1 MSDAPAVPA
10 SPTAEPSPAAF
21 SYPGF
26 RLYWAA
32 RFLAAFGIQ
41 VLSVSV
47 AWQIYDLT
55 HDPFLLGLVG
65 LVQFLP
71 SLLLVLVTG
80 TVADRYNRRRIM
92 AVALLVQ
99 AACAAAMLAL
109 LTSPDAARN
118 IWPAFIV
125 LAVNGTARAFIGP
138 VVQSLVSNLVPPIA
152 LPSAIAFNSSS
163 FQLATITGPVAGG
176 LLYGWSATV
185 AFATPI
191 AFFLAA
197 AAMALAIPKPLQ
209 RTVPPPVTPD
219 SLLAG
224 FRFIWHNPIVLGA
237 MSLDLVAVLLG
248 GATALLPV
256 FARDVLETGPW
267 GLGLLRSASGIG
279 ALSVSIWL
287 MRRPIRDH
295 AGKAM
300 LAAVILFGIGHYGV
314 RAVAL
319 GVVVGRR
326 AGGDGRRRHDQ
337 RVRAPDADPA
347 AHARRGARPRQRR
360 QHDLH
365 RRLERVGGVPRRLH
379 GGADRRG
386 PGGGVRRRRH
396 YRSGARVDAAVPAV
410 EGDPTSRS
418 GGAGTAWATGP
429 LGTFAEAA
437 GRVMSGSA
445 RPVRAWCGG
454 W

>member
-1 MSDAPAVPA
+1 MSDAPAVPS

-118 IWPAFIV
+118 VWPAFIV

-138 VVQSLVSNLVPPIA
+138 VVQSLVSNLVPPVA

-197 AAMALAIPKPLQ
+197 ATMALAIPKPLQ

-300 LAAVILFGIGHYGV
+300 LAAVVLFGVAITVFGLSRSVWLSVGAL
-314 RAVAL
+314 AVM
-319 GVVVGRR
+319 
-326 AGGDGRRRHDQ
+326 
-337 RVRAPDADPA
+337 
-347 AHARRGARPRQRR
+347 
-360 QHDLH
+360 
-365 RRLERVGGVPRRLH
+365 
-379 GGADRRG
+379 GGADMISVFVRQTLIQLHTPDEVRG
-386 PGGGVRRRRH
+386 RVNAVNMTFI
-396 YRSGARVDAAVPAV
+396 GASNELGEFRAGSMAALIGAVPAV
-410 EGDPTSRS
+410 VFGGVGTIAAVFAWMRLFPQLKAIRHLDRVVLERHGQPATAAPSTNPPGTS
-418 GGAGTAWATGP
+418 
-429 LGTFAEAA
+429 
-437 GRVMSGSA
+437 
-445 RPVRAWCGG
+445 
-454 W
+454 

>member
-118 IWPAFIV
+118 VWPAFIV

-300 LAAVILFGIGHYGV
+300 LAAVILFGIAITVFGLSRSVWLSVGAL
-314 RAVAL
+314 AVM
-319 GVVVGRR
+319 
-326 AGGDGRRRHDQ
+326 
-337 RVRAPDADPA
+337 
-347 AHARRGARPRQRR
+347 
-360 QHDLH
+360 
-365 RRLERVGGVPRRLH
+365 
-379 GGADRRG
+379 GGADMISVFVRQTLIQLHTPDEVRG
-386 PGGGVRRRRH
+386 RVNAVNMTFI
-396 YRSGARVDAAVPAV
+396 GASNELGEFRAGSMAALIGAVPAV
-410 EGDPTSRS
+410 VF
-418 GGAGTAWATGP
+418 GGVGTIAAVLAWMRLFPQLKAIRH
-429 LGTFAEAA
+429 LD
-437 GRVMSGSA
+437 RVVLERHGQPAPSA
-445 RPVRAWCGG
+445 PSPKPPGAS
-454 W
+454 

>member
-118 IWPAFIV
+118 VWPAFIV

-209 RTVPPPVTPD
+209 RNVPPPVTPD

-300 LAAVILFGIGHYGV
+300 LAAVILFGIAITVFGLSRSVWLSVGAL
-314 RAVAL
+314 AVM
-319 GVVVGRR
+319 
-326 AGGDGRRRHDQ
+326 
-337 RVRAPDADPA
+337 
-347 AHARRGARPRQRR
+347 
-360 QHDLH
+360 
-365 RRLERVGGVPRRLH
+365 
-379 GGADRRG
+379 GGADMISVFVRQTLIQLHTPDEVRG
-386 PGGGVRRRRH
+386 RVNAVNMTFI
-396 YRSGARVDAAVPAV
+396 GASNELGEFRAGSMAALIGAVPAV
-410 EGDPTSRS
+410 VF
-418 GGAGTAWATGP
+418 GGVGTIAAVLAWMRLFPQLKAIRH
-429 LGTFAEAA
+429 LD
-437 GRVMSGSA
+437 RVVLERHGQPAPSA
-445 RPVRAWCGG
+445 PSPKPPGAS
-454 W
+454 

>member
-1 MSDAPAVPA
+1 MSDAPAVPS
-10 SPTAEPSPAAF
+10 SPTVEPSSAAF

-118 IWPAFIV
+118 VWPAFIV

-300 LAAVILFGIGHYGV
+300 LAAVILFGIAITVFGLSRSVWLSVGAL
-314 RAVAL
+314 AVM
-319 GVVVGRR
+319 
-326 AGGDGRRRHDQ
+326 
-337 RVRAPDADPA
+337 
-347 AHARRGARPRQRR
+347 
-360 QHDLH
+360 
-365 RRLERVGGVPRRLH
+365 
-379 GGADRRG
+379 GGADMISVFVRQTLIQLHTPDEVRG
-386 PGGGVRRRRH
+386 RVNAVNMTFI
-396 YRSGARVDAAVPAV
+396 GASNELGEFRAGSMAALIGAVPAV
-410 EGDPTSRS
+410 VF
-418 GGAGTAWATGP
+418 GGVGTIAAVLAWMRLFPQLKAIRH
-429 LGTFAEAA
+429 LD
-437 GRVMSGSA
+437 RVVLERHGQPAPSA
-445 RPVRAWCGG
+445 PSPKPPGAS
-454 W
+454 

>member
-10 SPTAEPSPAAF
+10 SPPVEPSAAAF

-32 RFLAAFGIQ
+32 RFLAAFAIQ

-71 SLLLVLVTG
+71 ALLLVLVTG
-80 TVADRYNRRRIM
+80 TVADRFNRRRIM

-109 LTSPDAARN
+109 LTSPEAARN
-118 IWPAFIV
+118 VSLAFVV

-176 LLYGWSATV
+176 LLYGWSATI

-197 AAMALAIPKPLQ
+197 ATMALAIPKPLQ

-267 GLGLLRSASGIG
+267 GLGLLRSASGLG

-300 LAAVILFGIGHYGV
+300 LAAVMLFGIAITVFGLSRSVWLSVGAL
-314 RAVAL
+314 AVM
-319 GVVVGRR
+319 
-326 AGGDGRRRHDQ
+326 
-337 RVRAPDADPA
+337 
-347 AHARRGARPRQRR
+347 
-360 QHDLH
+360 
-365 RRLERVGGVPRRLH
+365 
-379 GGADRRG
+379 GGADMISVFVRQTLIQLHTPDEVRG
-386 PGGGVRRRRH
+386 RV
-396 YRSGARVDAAVPAV
+396 SAVNMTFIGASNELGEFRAGSMAALIGAVPAV
-410 EGDPTSRS
+410 VF
-418 GGAGTAWATGP
+418 GGVGTIAAVLAWMRLFPQLKAIRH
-429 LGTFAEAA
+429 LD
-437 GRVMSGSA
+437 RVVLERHGQPAPAKPPASS
-445 RPVRAWCGG
+445 
-454 W
+454 

>member
-55 HDPFLLGLVG
+55 HYPFLLGLVG

-118 IWPAFIV
+118 VWPAFIV

-300 LAAVILFGIGHYGV
+300 LAAVILFGIAITVFGLSRSVWLSVGAL
-314 RAVAL
+314 AVM
-319 GVVVGRR
+319 
-326 AGGDGRRRHDQ
+326 
-337 RVRAPDADPA
+337 
-347 AHARRGARPRQRR
+347 
-360 QHDLH
+360 
-365 RRLERVGGVPRRLH
+365 
-379 GGADRRG
+379 GGADMISVFVRQTLIQLHTPDEVRG
-386 PGGGVRRRRH
+386 RVNAVNMTFI
-396 YRSGARVDAAVPAV
+396 GASNELGEFRAGSMAALIGAVPAV
-410 EGDPTSRS
+410 VF
-418 GGAGTAWATGP
+418 GGVGTIAAVLAWMRLFPQLKAIRH
-429 LGTFAEAA
+429 LD
-437 GRVMSGSA
+437 RVVLERHGQPAPSA
-445 RPVRAWCGG
+445 PSPKPPGAS
-454 W
+454 

>member
-1 MSDAPAVPA
+1 MSDAPAVPS
-10 SPTAEPSPAAF
+10 SPTAEPSSAAF

-32 RFLAAFGIQ
+32 RFLAAFAIQ

-80 TVADRYNRRRIM
+80 TVADRFNRRRIM

-118 IWPAFIV
+118 VSLAFVV

-138 VVQSLVSNLVPPIA
+138 VVQSLVSNLVPPVA

-176 LLYGWSATV
+176 LLYGWSATI

-300 LAAVILFGIGHYGV
+300 LAAVILFGIAITVFGLSRSVWLSVGAL
-314 RAVAL
+314 AVM
-319 GVVVGRR
+319 
-326 AGGDGRRRHDQ
+326 
-337 RVRAPDADPA
+337 
-347 AHARRGARPRQRR
+347 
-360 QHDLH
+360 
-365 RRLERVGGVPRRLH
+365 
-379 GGADRRG
+379 GGADMISVFVRQTLIQLHTPDEVRG
-386 PGGGVRRRRH
+386 RV
-396 YRSGARVDAAVPAV
+396 SAVNMTFIGASNELGEFRAGSMAALIGAVPAV
-410 EGDPTSRS
+410 VF
-418 GGAGTAWATGP
+418 GG
-429 LGTFAEAA
+429 LGTVAA
-437 GRVMSGSA
+437 TALWMRLFPQLKAIRHLDRVVLERHGQPAPSA
-445 RPVRAWCGG
+445 PPSPKPPGAS
-454 W
+454 